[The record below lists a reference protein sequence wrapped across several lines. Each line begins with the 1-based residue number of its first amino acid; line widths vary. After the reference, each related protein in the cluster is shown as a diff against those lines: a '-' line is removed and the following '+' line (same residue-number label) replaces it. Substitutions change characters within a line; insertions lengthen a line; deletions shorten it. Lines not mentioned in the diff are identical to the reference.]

1 MALKLKSRE
10 LPAVEFRA
18 VLPEYLGPGGEC
30 FVEVD
35 ARAGGP
41 INPAYIK
48 GGEDLAL
55 RARVMDRKSRK
66 IESDEEF
73 VKADSRNAEDINRGR
88 FGILYDACVI
98 EWRSNIQTENDK
110 GEVTN
115 ITCDRDTFL
124 ALYEQRGVPEL
135 ATAMIRLEREILDAG
150 KAIAE
155 DDEETA
161 KN

>member
-1 MALKLKSRE
+1 MLKLKSRE

-30 FVEVD
+30 FIEVD

-66 IESDEEF
+66 IEDDQAFIE
-73 VKADSRNAEDINRGR
+73 ADHRNAEGINRGR

-98 EWRSNIQTENDK
+98 EWRSNIQTEGDD
-110 GEVTN
+110 GEVSS

-124 ALYEQRGVPEL
+124 ALFEQRGVPEL
-135 ATAMIRLEREILDAG
+135 ATAMIRLEREVLDAG
-150 KAIAE
+150 RLIEE
-155 DDEETA
+155 DDKETV

>member
-30 FVEVD
+30 FIEVD

-66 IESDEEF
+66 IESDEAYVETDH
-73 VKADSRNAEDINRGR
+73 KNAKSINRSR
-88 FGILYDACVI
+88 FGVLYDACVI
-98 EWRSNIQTENDK
+98 EWRSNIQTEGDD
-110 GEVTN
+110 GEVTD

-124 ALYEQRGVPEL
+124 ALFEQRGVPEL
-135 ATAMIRLEREILDAG
+135 ATAMIRLEREVLEAG
-150 KAIAE
+150 KAIAD